1 MVMIQRILAVLLSL
15 LFLAGVVVFASL
27 ALGVLLAVGLVAWG
41 WIWWRTR
48 GALPRERGPDG
59 GVVVEGEY
67 RDVTPAP
74 RLEKDD
80 GAKR

>member
-1 MVMIQRILAVLLSL
+1 MAIVQRIFAVLIGL

-48 GALPRERGPDG
+48 GMLPPERGDG

-74 RLEKDD
+74 RLEEDN
-80 GAKR
+80 GRR